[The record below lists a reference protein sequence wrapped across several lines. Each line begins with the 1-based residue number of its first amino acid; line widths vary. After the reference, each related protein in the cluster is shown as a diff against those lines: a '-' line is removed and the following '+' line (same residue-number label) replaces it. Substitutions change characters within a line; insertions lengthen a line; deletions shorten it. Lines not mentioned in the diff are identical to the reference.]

1 MSLPGGDRSRL
12 AWWTLGLVIGAALAF
27 VAWSFVGTFVFGV
40 FIYYATRPV
49 YKRVKRRVRP
59 RSLAA
64 AVSLLLVAMPAVLLL
79 AYSLAVGIQEF
90 GRLAE
95 TTDLGTLDP
104 YVQPYFNVSQ
114 LTLTPEEIAGSGG
127 LSAIASALDSATA
140 YLGVLALGFLHLF
153 VMIAIAFYLLRDD
166 HLLSRWVLH
175 RFGDDTGVLE
185 AYFEAIDRSFHQVF
199 FGNILNAVITGVIGA
214 FAYGLLDL
222 FAPAGGGIPY
232 PTLLGLLAG
241 LASLV
246 PIVGMKLVYVP
257 AAVYLFGAALLSD
270 AGTGLGF
277 PTAFTL
283 VSFVVVDT
291 IPDLVLRPYVSGR
304 NLHVGMVMFAYVL
317 GPLLFGWYGLFLGP
331 MILVVAVHFV
341 RIVLPELVAGTPIR
355 PAGID
360 PGNATD
366 LGTTPPG
373 DGSGVASD
381 ESGPAGDPA
390 PDGGGGNPDAGG

>member
-1 MSLPGGDRSRL
+1 
-12 AWWTLGLVIGAALAF
+12 
-27 VAWSFVGTFVFGV
+27 V

-49 YKRVKRRVRP
+49 YERVKRRVRP

-79 AYSLAVGIQEF
+79 AYSVAVGIQEF
-90 GRLAE
+90 GRLAD
-95 TTDLGTLDP
+95 TTDLGQFEP

-114 LTLTPEEIAGSGG
+114 LTLTPEEIAGSDGV
-127 LSAIASALDSATA
+127 SAIASALDSATA
-140 YLGVLALGFLHLF
+140 YLGVLALGLLHLF

-166 HLLSRWVLH
+166 HRLSRWILH
-175 RFGDDTGVLE
+175 RFGDDMGVLE
-185 AYFEAIDRSFHQVF
+185 AYFDAIDRSFHEVF

-232 PTLLGLLAG
+232 PTLLGLLTG

-257 AAVYLFGAALLSD
+257 AAAYLFGVALVSGG
-270 AGTGLGF
+270 GTDLAF

-304 NLHVGMVMFAYVL
+304 NLHVGMVMFAYIL

-341 RIVLPELVAGTPIR
+341 RIVLPELVAGAPIR

-360 PGNATD
+360 PGNAMD
-366 LGTTPPG
+366 VGTTPSG
-373 DGSGVASD
+373 GSSVSVGE
-381 ESGPAGDPA
+381 ESGSTGDPT
-390 PDGGGGNPDAGG
+390 PDGGAGESLDGSE